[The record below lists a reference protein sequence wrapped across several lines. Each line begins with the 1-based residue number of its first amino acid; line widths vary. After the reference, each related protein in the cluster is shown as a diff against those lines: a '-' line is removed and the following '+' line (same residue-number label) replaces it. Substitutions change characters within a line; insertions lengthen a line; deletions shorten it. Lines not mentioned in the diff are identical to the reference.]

1 VALVSRWLSRGRR
14 AFVAAGALVLML
26 AASLAPAS
34 QGEMRASADGVRAA
48 FLYKFGSYVEW
59 PAEAFAGDEVF
70 TIGVVEAEALA
81 DELTRV
87 VAGRSIGGRP
97 VAVRRLRAG
106 DPLDGLAMVYIGKV
120 GHAELAGLLAA
131 LQGRPTL
138 AVTENEDALALG
150 TMINF
155 VLVDGK
161 LRFDVALAPARAGS
175 LRISSRLLGV
185 ARTVKEAS

>member
-1 VALVSRWLSRGRR
+1 MSRLLSRCRL
-14 AFVAAGALVLML
+14 ALAAALALVLLSAMSF
-26 AASLAPAS
+26 AAAAP
-34 QGEMRASADGVRAA
+34 GEVRASADGVRAA

-59 PAEAFAGDEVF
+59 PAEAFAAGDTFV
-70 TIGVVEAEALA
+70 IGVVEAEALA
-81 DELTRV
+81 AELTRV

-106 DPLDGLAMVYIGKV
+106 DALDGLAMVYIGEV
-120 GHAELAGLLAA
+120 ERAELAGLLAA